1 MECLN
6 NYIGLKNCGTE
17 EPVSGY
23 YVNDLQGIS
32 TELAHRIADQEQMNF
47 AGVWNS
53 VQIRAQRRF
62 GQLVQRFINK
72 QQNWNE
78 ILYQTS
84 GFKITTPLAFQA
96 VSEAEAVVNLPEG
109 KYVEAN
115 VKTVLMYSQA
125 AKDPVTL
132 TITDAFGNVLKT
144 IPDAKLTVGLNRIPV
159 GFVVGSED
167 AGLQFTVKLTAA
179 GLNLNP
185 LTLNNPADLNG
196 CEPVTGA
203 VQVNGLIIPEID
215 IKCSVSRY
223 ICENVNLF
231 TYPLWYLHGA
241 ELLAEKLTSPRTTYF
256 ATGNLEYTKELQKD
270 FYTEFEESTIQALKA
285 INWQGL
291 CVSCK
296 EDNPSALSWGSMIA

>member
-32 TELAHRIADQEQMNF
+32 TELAHRIADSDQLNF
-47 AGVWNS
+47 AGVWAS
-53 VQIRAQRRF
+53 VQTRAQRRF
-62 GQLVQRFINK
+62 GQLVQRFINR

-84 GFKITTPLAFQA
+84 GYKVNMPLAFQA
-96 VSEAEAVVNLPEG
+96 VPDASAVINLPEG

-115 VKTVLMYSQA
+115 IKTVLVYSQSA
-125 AKDPVTL
+125 IDPVTL
-132 TITDAFGNVLKT
+132 VISDAFGNELKT
-144 IPDAKLTVGLNRIPV
+144 VPDAKLKAGLNRIPV

-167 AGLQFTVKLTAA
+167 AGLQFTVKLTGT
-179 GLNLNP
+179 GLNLAP
-185 LTLNNPADLNG
+185 ITLNDSPDIAD
-196 CEPVTGA
+196 CETVSGP

-215 IKCSVSRY
+215 VKCSVSRY

-231 TYPLWYLHGA
+231 THAIWYLHGA
-241 ELLAEKLTSPRTTYF
+241 ELLAEKLHSPRTSYF
-256 ATGNLEYTKELQKD
+256 ATGNLVATKELQTD
-270 FYTEFEESTIQALKA
+270 FYTEFEESTTQALKA

-296 EDNPSALSWGSMIA
+296 QDNPSALSFGSLIA